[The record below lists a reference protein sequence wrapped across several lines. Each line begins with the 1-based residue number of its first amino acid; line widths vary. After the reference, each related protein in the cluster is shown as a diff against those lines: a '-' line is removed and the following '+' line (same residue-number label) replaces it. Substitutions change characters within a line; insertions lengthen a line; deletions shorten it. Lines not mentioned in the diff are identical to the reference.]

1 MVLAAIPS
9 PSRGVIHL
17 GPLPLRAYAFMI
29 IIGVVVAVWLTGRR
43 LRARGADPNLAGD
56 AGVWAVLFG
65 IIGARLYHVITSP
78 DAYFGAD
85 GHVAD
90 VLKVWNGGLGIWG
103 AVAGGALGVWLKTRR
118 SGVSFLLFA
127 DAAVPGI
134 VLAQAIGRWGNYFNQ
149 ELFGRPSTLPWALK
163 IDAAHRPSG
172 YEQFATF
179 HPTFLYESLWCL
191 GVALVLLLVDRL
203 HRLGR
208 GRLLALYIM
217 LYTVGRSWIEAL
229 RIDDAKHIAG
239 LRLNDWVSAVVFVG
253 ALVMFILLRK
263 PADRAGEQPAG
274 ATAGETAET
283 GETSETG
290 GAAAPAEQNST
301 TDAKPTETAAGA
313 AAEPADLTPADA
325 ASADGTPSE
334 PKPVETTPVDTAAPA
349 AVPAPATVPAPASAD
364 SAQKGEVV
372 TAGAVAARVGLDKA
386 SGVAAA
392 GDGDGSPAGGGPRDA

>member
-1 MVLAAIPS
+1 VVLAAIPS

-43 LRARGADPNLAGD
+43 LRARGVDPNVAGD

-65 IIGARLYHVITSP
+65 IVGARLYHVITSP

-85 GHVAD
+85 GNLVD

-103 AVAGGALGVWLKTRR
+103 AVAGGALGVWIKTRR

-149 ELFGRPSTLPWALK
+149 ELFGRPTTLPWALE
-163 IDAAHRPSG
+163 IDVTHRPGG

-191 GVALVLLLVDRL
+191 VVALVLLLIDRF

-217 LYTVGRSWIEAL
+217 MYTVGRAAIEAL
-229 RIDDAKHIAG
+229 RIDDATHIAG

-253 ALVMFILLRK
+253 ALVMFLVLRK
-263 PADRAGEQPAG
+263 PVDENRELLAGPPPGGAG
-274 ATAGETAET
+274 DSEAKATG
-283 GETSETG
+283 G
-290 GAAAPAEQNST
+290 GAAAADAPAAAEADSAQAT
-301 TDAKPTETAAGA
+301 TAAEADAKPTAPEPTAPEPTAPELVAPEPA
-313 AAEPADLTPADA
+313 APELVATEPAD
-325 ASADGTPSE
+325 
-334 PKPVETTPVDTAAPA
+334 
-349 AVPAPATVPAPASAD
+349 AVA
-364 SAQKGEVV
+364 
-372 TAGAVAARVGLDKA
+372 AGAVAARVGLDKT
-386 SGVAAA
+386 SR
-392 GDGDGSPAGGGPRDA
+392 SERAGGGDGPAGAGRGDA

>member
-65 IIGARLYHVITSP
+65 IVGARIYHVITSP

-149 ELFGRPSTLPWALK
+149 ELFGRPTTLPWALK
-163 IDAAHRPSG
+163 IDAAHRPAG

-179 HPTFLYESLWCL
+179 HPTFLYESLWCV
-191 GVALVLLLVDRL
+191 GVAVALLLVDRL

-208 GRLLALYIM
+208 GRLLALYVM
-217 LYTVGRSWIEAL
+217 LYTIGRSWIEAL

-239 LRLNDWVSAVVFVG
+239 LRLNDWVSAVVFLG
-253 ALVMFILLRK
+253 ALLMFILLRK
-263 PADRAGEQPAG
+263 PADRAGEQPVV
-274 ATAGETAET
+274 AT
-283 GETSETG
+283 TSESNESSESDATG
-290 GAAAPAEQNST
+290 DAPAPAEQ
-301 TDAKPTETAAGA
+301 DPKAEAKPTEAKSTEAAV
-313 AAEPADLTPADA
+313 AAEPANATAADA
-325 ASADGTPSE
+325 ASAGE
-334 PKPVETTPVDTAAPA
+334 KPVEPTLGDDPLGVTTPAETKPA
-349 AVPAPATVPAPASAD
+349 
-364 SAQKGEVV
+364 EVV
-372 TAGAVAARVGLDKA
+372 TAGAGAARVGLDKT
-386 SGVAAA
+386 SGAAAA
-392 GDGDGSPAGGGPRDA
+392 GDGDDSPAGGRPRDA